1 MTASDQLR
9 HGKALLRREA
19 AARRV
24 PVHAA
29 AGADAAAALV
39 GRLAEVGIADGALLA
54 AYWPIR
60 DEIDP
65 RAALEALHGLGHRC
79 CLPVVTGPGAPLLF
93 RAWRPGDALATA
105 PFGTRVPRDA
115 APEVVPEVLLVPL
128 LAFDARGYRLGY
140 GGGYYD
146 RTLAA
151 LRAANPAT
159 LALGLA
165 YAAQE
170 IDAVPHGAMDA
181 RLDWIVT
188 EREARRIG

>member
-1 MTASDQLR
+1 MTASKQLR
-9 HGKALLRREA
+9 HRKALLRREA

-39 GRLAEVGIADGALLA
+39 GRLAEVGIASGATLA

-65 RAALEALHGLGHRC
+65 RAALDALHGRGHPC
-79 CLPVVTGPGAPLLF
+79 CLPVVTARGAPLVF
-93 RAWRPGDALATA
+93 RAWRPGDELVTA
-105 PFGTRVPRDA
+105 PFGTRVPKDA

-170 IDAVPHGAMDA
+170 IDAVPRGAMDA

-188 EREARRIG
+188 EREARRIE

>member
-1 MTASDQLR
+1 MTASEHLR
-9 HGKALLRREA
+9 HRKALLRREA
-19 AARRV
+19 VARRA

-29 AGADAAAALV
+29 AGADAAATLV
-39 GRLAEVGIADGALLA
+39 GRLAEVGIASGAPVA
-54 AYWPIR
+54 AYWPLR

-65 RAALEALHGLGHRC
+65 RVALDALHGRGHRC
-79 CLPVVTGPGAPLLF
+79 CLPVVTGQGEPLLF
-93 RAWRPGDALATA
+93 RAWHPGDELATA
-105 PFGTRVPRDA
+105 PFGTRVPKDA

-128 LAFDARGYRLGY
+128 LAFDAQGYRLGY
-140 GGGYYD
+140 GGGYFD

-170 IDAVPHGAMDA
+170 VDAVPHGAMDA

-188 EREARRIG
+188 EREARRIE